1 LRANRVVASDCQTH
15 YVDCARRSD
24 FFACHHLKTLDLRK
38 PKEELLNRSSRIPG
52 IDELRKMG
60 SSMARHTCVIWRN
73 VKSFLS
79 SISTEGGDSRRDLA
93 STLLQG
99 VGPRRSRIGQLLP
112 NSGGPHS
119 RRRIRLQ
126 SPVRQDSPAAR
137 LFHLA
142 DVLWELS
149 RTV

>member
-1 LRANRVVASDCQTH
+1 
-15 YVDCARRSD
+15 
-24 FFACHHLKTLDLRK
+24 
-38 PKEELLNRSSRIPG
+38 
-52 IDELRKMG
+52 MG

-79 SISTEGGDSRRDLA
+79 LISTEGGDSRRDLA

-112 NSGGPHS
+112 NSGGHIPGGEFVFD
-119 RRRIRLQ
+119 RR
-126 SPVRQDSPAAR
+126 SDKDSPAAR